1 MSELLRI
8 CVLVPV
14 FNHPATVG
22 AVVREVRRFFPTFVV
37 DDGSTDETRVI
48 LEQEPGIHLI
58 RFSVNRGKA
67 DALRAGFRRAL
78 DEGFT
83 HAITIDADGQHPV
96 EALPRFADAC
106 HEAPDALIVG
116 TRDFTKSGAPLLR
129 RGSNT
134 LSSLCFRLETR
145 RALTDTL
152 CGFRAYPLAR
162 VLALPLSSNGY
173 AFELEVLAQAVW
185 HGVELVPLS
194 VQADYASPGAQVS
207 HFRPL
212 RDFLLIARVHLHLL
226 SHSVLG
232 ARRR

>member
-1 MSELLRI
+1 MPEPLRI
-8 CVLVPV
+8 CVLLPV

-22 AVVREVRRFFPTFVV
+22 AVVREARCFFPIFVV
-37 DDGSTDETRVI
+37 DDGSADETRVI
-48 LEQEPGIHLI
+48 LEQESGIHLI

-67 DALRAGFRRAL
+67 DALRTGFRRAL

-106 HEAPDALIVG
+106 REAPDALIVG
-116 TRDFTKSGAPLLR
+116 TRDFTRSGAPLLR
-129 RGSNT
+129 RCSNA

-145 RALTDTL
+145 YPLRDTL

-162 VLALPLSSNGY
+162 VLELPSGSDGY
-173 AFELEVLAQAVW
+173 AFELEVLVQAVW
-185 HGVELVPLS
+185 HGVKLVPLS
-194 VQADYASPGAQVS
+194 VQADYASPGARVS
-207 HFRPL
+207 HFRPI
-212 RDFLLIARVHLHLL
+212 RDFLVIARLHLQLL
-226 SHSVLG
+226 SRSALG